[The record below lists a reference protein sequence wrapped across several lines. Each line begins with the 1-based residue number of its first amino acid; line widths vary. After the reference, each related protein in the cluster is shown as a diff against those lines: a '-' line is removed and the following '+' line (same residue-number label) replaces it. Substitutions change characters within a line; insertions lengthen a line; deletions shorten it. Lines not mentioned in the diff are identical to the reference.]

1 MAGYFPGYTHRDNSK
16 ILSRGYIGQYPPSGG
31 GGILVKTP
39 IKRILLLS
47 RGGILVNTPP
57 REEGVYWSI
66 PPHCEKGGNLFFS
79 NYNGNGIGMARRYW
93 KNILLILRG
102 WGNTSSSVGFAS
114 GHQRYCLNL
123 SGFGGY
129 FPIPPRHAYAIPPI
143 SSLSVG

>member
-47 RGGILVNTPP
+47 RGGILLNTP
-57 REEGVYWSI
+57 
-66 PPHCEKGGNLFFS
+66 HCKKGGNLFFS

-102 WGNTSSSVGFAS
+102 
-114 GHQRYCLNL
+114 
-123 SGFGGY
+123 
-129 FPIPPRHAYAIPPI
+129 
-143 SSLSVG
+143 